1 MYQHAKRD
9 IHNFSEF
16 KYRMN
21 FHQSAH
27 PTRTMATPLRKVSE
41 NFYLTVKRAKIATV
55 VSPYLAKASSERSK
69 SARANPIG
77 TRGVTR
83 PSAEVQNGYRSNSSF
98 TPLPREGIYPPGLYT
113 AIVHNG
119 PLRTRIQDHLDEI
132 EEFKAHT
139 RCAQELI
146 FGWLVTLY
154 YLVLVV
160 AWNALG
166 RFYSPPEGV
175 YSPPS
180 RRSLQVP
187 RNVTRVHYISR
198 SSISYLD
205 RHPAVVWFLPT
216 LPATQK
222 SVLEANS
229 RLRSDFEVNGLQR
242 STFEAQRMSLGTLV
256 HAKFVNG
263 PQHSILRRPF
273 FTLSRSRLRELDLV
287 AEKKSSRWSP

>member
-1 MYQHAKRD
+1 VRLSYVITR
-9 IHNFSEF
+9 I
-16 KYRMN
+16 
-21 FHQSAH
+21 AH

-160 AWNALG
+160 AWNALESTAHRLVG
-166 RFYSPPEGV
+166 LYKCHVRA
-175 YSPPS
+175 
-180 RRSLQVP
+180 RISLIPCTAWIKQ
-187 RNVTRVHYISR
+187 
-198 SSISYLD
+198 
-205 RHPAVVWFLPT
+205 A
-216 LPATQK
+216 
-222 SVLEANS
+222 
-229 RLRSDFEVNGLQR
+229 
-242 STFEAQRMSLGTLV
+242 MSLGCITSL
-256 HAKFVNG
+256 A
-263 PQHSILRRPF
+263 RRSH
-273 FTLSRSRLRELDLV
+273 T
-287 AEKKSSRWSP
+287 

>member
-1 MYQHAKRD
+1 
-9 IHNFSEF
+9 
-16 KYRMN
+16 
-21 FHQSAH
+21 
-27 PTRTMATPLRKVSE
+27 MATPLRKVSE

-77 TRGVTR
+77 VGISLLSIDIPSSIIQTRGVTR

-160 AWNALG
+160 AWNAL
-166 RFYSPPEGV
+166 V
-175 YSPPS
+175 C
-180 RRSLQVP
+180 
-187 RNVTRVHYISR
+187 
-198 SSISYLD
+198 
-205 RHPAVVWFLPT
+205 AFLT
-216 LPATQK
+216 
-222 SVLEANS
+222 
-229 RLRSDFEVNGLQR
+229 
-242 STFEAQRMSLGTLV
+242 SLG
-256 HAKFVNG
+256 
-263 PQHSILRRPF
+263 PILQP
-273 FTLSRSRLRELDLV
+273 
-287 AEKKSSRWSP
+287 P